1 MLRNIS
7 DLIGRVLIGLF
18 FFVEAF
24 DIIVYFEEHRT
35 TLSNY
40 GIDFAHTFL
49 LVSAIIIL
57 LLGALMVI
65 SGYFASLGALLL
77 FIYWFVFTMIV
88 YDFWNESVDDLK
100 NLHLQ
105 FFMRN
110 IALCGGL
117 LILASHGARDWS
129 VKRIFHVL
137 RLPK

>member
-1 MLRNIS
+1 MIRNIP
-7 DLIGRVLIGLF
+7 DLLGRILIGLF
-18 FFVEAF
+18 FFVEAI

-40 GIDFAHTFL
+40 GIGVAHTFL
-49 LVSAIIIL
+49 LVSATIIL

-65 SGYFASLGALLL
+65 SGYFARLGALLL
-77 FIYWFVFTMIV
+77 FIYWFTFTLIV
-88 YDFWNESVDDLK
+88 YSFWDEPVDASK

-110 IALCGGL
+110 MALCGGL
-117 LILASHGARDWS
+117 LVLAANGARDWG